1 MSASV
6 VSPVFV
12 GRQDE
17 IAALTALLDR
27 VQRTPAQPEAADQ
40 ARPTAQLEAA
50 AQPEPAAGML
60 VAQP

>member
-40 ARPTAQLEAA
+40 ARPTAS
-50 AQPEPAAGML
+50 
-60 VAQP
+60 